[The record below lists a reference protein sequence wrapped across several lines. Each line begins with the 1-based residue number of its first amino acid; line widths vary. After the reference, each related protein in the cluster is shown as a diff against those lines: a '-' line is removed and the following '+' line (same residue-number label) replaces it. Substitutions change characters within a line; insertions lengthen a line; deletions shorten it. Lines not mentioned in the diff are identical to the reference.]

1 MKNLLKGSIP
11 DEYRLD
17 YEKTFSE
24 QSDTIYEKLIPE
36 LKRLMEGNFNP
47 SVTQLS
53 NWLRAIHK
61 HRRDRLRKRES
72 GQLAKVDRR
81 LHKNARLSE
90 VSISKITPL
99 FITSLFII
107 IIQFNI
113 CILFDRKKI
122 DESNRH

>member
-81 LHKNARLSE
+81 LHKNA
-90 VSISKITPL
+90 
-99 FITSLFII
+99 
-107 IIQFNI
+107 
-113 CILFDRKKI
+113 
-122 DESNRH
+122 